1 MTGGLVGLGAGVG
14 ICSFFLWSAAAG
26 PILSFSSVFSK
37 SWKGSGKSN
46 GVGSSCP
53 SLLLLVAAAVA
64 LSFGLGGMEGLC
76 RGGAGLGGWL
86 LRDRDGD
93 CELGGA
99 EAVGSSRSPSEED
112 EEAKPC
118 CSPSLSSMV
127 SMSSVTASRWLP
139 PLLSIWSLQ
148 YSSNKRIVKHTAYHT
163 PHIPNISV
171 LQLLLQLIHWGALKK
186 IGEPGY
192 IQDYV
197 YHNTGFTKISRFLVG

>member
-14 ICSFFLWSAAAG
+14 TCSFFLWSTG
-26 PILSFSSVFSK
+26 PRLSLSSAFSK

-53 SLLLLVAAAVA
+53 SLLLLAIVVAAVV

-93 CELGGA
+93 CELGGP
-99 EAVGSSRSPSEED
+99 EAIGSSRSPSEED

-127 SMSSVTASRWLP
+127 SMSSVTGSRWPL

-148 YSSNKRIVKHTAYHT
+148 C
-163 PHIPNISV
+163 
-171 LQLLLQLIHWGALKK
+171 
-186 IGEPGY
+186 
-192 IQDYV
+192 
-197 YHNTGFTKISRFLVG
+197 